1 MENIEKEKISS
12 ELKLFFLSEFPSPNT
27 ELTNTSDLAGLFLND
42 SLRVLTTVIHLEQQY
57 GISLD
62 GSDVNAEIFENI
74 DSLSNFVLT
83 KLHT

>member
-1 MENIEKEKISS
+1 MDNIEKEKISS
-12 ELKLFFLSEFPSPNT
+12 ELKTFFLSEFPPPQT
-27 ELTNTSDLAGLFLND
+27 EFTNTSDLAGLFLND

-74 DSLSNFVLT
+74 DSLSSFVLT
-83 KLHT
+83 KLRS

>member
-1 MENIEKEKISS
+1 MDNFDKEKIAS
-12 ELKLFFLSEFPSPNT
+12 ELKSFFLSEFPAPQI

-57 GISLD
+57 DISLN

-74 DSLSNFVLT
+74 DSLSSFVLT
-83 KLHT
+83 KLRS

>member
-1 MENIEKEKISS
+1 MDNIEKEKISS
-12 ELKLFFLSEFPSPNT
+12 ELKIFFLSEFPAPQT
-27 ELTNTSDLAGLFLND
+27 ELTDTSDLPGLFLND
-42 SLRVLTTVIHLEQQY
+42 SLRVLTTVIHLERQY

-83 KLHT
+83 KLQS